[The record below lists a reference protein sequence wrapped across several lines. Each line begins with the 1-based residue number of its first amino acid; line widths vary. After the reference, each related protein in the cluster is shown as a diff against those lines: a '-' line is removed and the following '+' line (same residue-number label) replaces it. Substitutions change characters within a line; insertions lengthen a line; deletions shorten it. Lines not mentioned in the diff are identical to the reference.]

1 MENQTSLPPVPPAPA
16 VTEAQ
21 VNGLASVG
29 ATPQEISDYL
39 GLPLQQLESQ
49 FGPLLRRRAAWHR
62 ITIRQRQFTIATHE
76 KGDLKMLQWL
86 GRFSLNQNAQSPP
99 QSTPESQIKTYIG
112 IDPDTI

>member
-1 MENQTSLPPVPPAPA
+1 MENQTSPPPAPAAPA

-21 VNGLASVG
+21 INGLASVG

-62 ITIRQRQFTIATHE
+62 ITIRQRQFTIATEE

-86 GRFSLNQNAQSPP
+86 GRFNLNQNAQSPP
-99 QSTPESQIKTYIG
+99 QYTHESQIKTYIG
-112 IDPDTI
+112 IDPDTV

>member
-1 MENQTSLPPVPPAPA
+1 MENETSQSPAPAPA

-29 ATPQEISDYL
+29 ATPQEISEYL
-39 GLPLQQLESQ
+39 GLPLQQLEAE
-49 FGPLLRRRAAWHR
+49 FGPLLRQRAAWYR
-62 ITIRQRQFTIATHE
+62 ITLRRRQFTIATHE

-86 GRFSLNQNAQSPP
+86 GRFNLNQNAQSPP

-112 IDPDTI
+112 IDPETI